1 MRRPAPERA
10 AANKSLTEI
19 GVRRK
24 SICNSPVQIMKRR
37 GQSRRRRAG
46 SQKGTQPMKL
56 LLSALV
62 AAGVSTAAMIAPAL
76 AEYPERPVTFVVPWP
91 PGDLEDQLTRIIADA
106 FTEETGKPAKVVN
119 RPGGGAVEGATFVS
133 QASPDGYTI
142 GSFVIDVPTVHV
154 IKQAATYD
162 RTTFEPVGIFLTYPF
177 ALVGRA
183 DAPYSDM
190 ASLAEYAKGNPVK
203 LGHFGYD
210 IIPTMATF
218 KAAKDLGFSYAA
230 DTPADLLDCA
240 LLQSG
245 DVDVM
250 ATSMALVLPCLD
262 KVKVIAAYTD
272 QPLSLAPDAKLL
284 SQQVPGLGITLW
296 NGLFVPKGTPQ
307 EVKDRIAAIAEKA
320 MQGEKAQEVS
330 KATGAGVY
338 WIGAEE
344 AAKRIDADYAAA
356 EALVK
361 ELQK

>member
-1 MRRPAPERA
+1 MKTMFSAVA
-10 AANKSLTEI
+10 AAGL
-19 GVRRK
+19 
-24 SICNSPVQIMKRR
+24 
-37 GQSRRRRAG
+37 A
-46 SQKGTQPMKL
+46 
-56 LLSALV
+56 
-62 AAGVSTAAMIAPAL
+62 VSTLVAPAL
-76 AEYPERPVTFVVPWP
+76 ADYPVRPVTFVVPWP

-106 FTEETGKPAKVVN
+106 MTEATGKPAKVVN
-119 RPGGGAVEGATFVS
+119 RPGGGAVEGATFVAQS
-133 QASPDGYTI
+133 SPDGYTV

-162 RTTFEPVGIFLTYPF
+162 RTSFEPVGIFLTYPF

-190 ASLAEYAKGNPVK
+190 ASLAEYAKANPVK

-218 KAAKDLGFSYAA
+218 KAAKDLGFSFAA
-230 DTPADLLDCA
+230 DTPADMLDCA

-262 KVKVIAAYTD
+262 EVKVIAAYTD
-272 QPLSLAPDAKLL
+272 QPLGLVPDAKLL
-284 SQQVPGLGITLW
+284 SEQVPGLDITLW

-307 EVKDRIAAIAEKA
+307 EVKDTIAAIAEKA
-320 MQGEKAQEVS
+320 MMSEKAREVAT
-330 KATGAGVY
+330 ATGAGVY

-356 EALVK
+356 EALVA
-361 ELQK
+361 EVQK